1 MFDLTGKVAIV
12 TGSSR
17 GIGRAIAGAMAQ
29 AGASVVV
36 SSRKA
41 DACEEAAS
49 EIREAGGTVKV
60 LPCNVGDKQQ
70 LESLVRQ
77 TQEAFGGV
85 DIVVCNAAANP
96 SYGPMRELEDS
107 AFDKIMTDNVQ
118 SNLWLANLVA
128 PSMVERGGGS
138 MILIASI
145 AGLGGSRSLGAY
157 AVSKAAQFQLARN
170 LAVEWGR
177 KGIRANCIAPG
188 LVKTD
193 FAKALWENEALRTA
207 FEKKTPLGRLGEP
220 EDIAGAAVFLASD
233 AARYMTGQ
241 ALVVDGG
248 LMSGGEL

>member
-107 AFDKIMTDNVQ
+107 AFDKIMTVNVQ

-193 FAKALWENEALRTA
+193 FAKALWENGALRTA

-248 LMSGGEL
+248 LMSGGAL

>member
-107 AFDKIMTDNVQ
+107 AFDKIMTVNVQ

>member
-77 TQEAFGGV
+77 TQEVFGGV

-107 AFDKIMTDNVQ
+107 AFDKIMTVNVQ

>member
-1 MFDLTGKVAIV
+1 
-12 TGSSR
+12 
-17 GIGRAIAGAMAQ
+17 MAR

-41 DACEEAAS
+41 EACEEAAA
-49 EIREAGGTVKV
+49 EIRDAGGTVKV
-60 LPCNVGDKQQ
+60 IPCNVGDKQQ
-70 LESLVRQ
+70 LEGLVAQ
-77 TQEAFGGV
+77 TTETFGGI

-96 SYGPMRELEDS
+96 SYGPMRKLEDS
-107 AFDKIMTDNVQ
+107 AFDKIMTVNVQ
-118 SNLWLANLVA
+118 SNLWLANLTA
-128 PSMVERGGGS
+128 PSMIERGGGA

-145 AGLGGSRSLGAY
+145 AGFGGSRSLGAY
-157 AVSKAAQFQLARN
+157 ALSKVAQLQLARN

-188 LVKTD
+188 LIKTD
-193 FAKALWENEALRTA
+193 FAKALWENEGLRTA
-207 FEKKTPLGRLGEP
+207 FEKKTPLGRIGEP
-220 EDIAGAAVFLASD
+220 DDIAGAAVFLASD

>member
-60 LPCNVGDKQQ
+60 LSCNVGDKQQ

-107 AFDKIMTDNVQ
+107 AFDKIMTVNVQ

-145 AGLGGSRSLGAY
+145 AGLGGSRTLGAY